1 MIQSNE
7 HDKEMRREHIAEL
20 LKERIYATLA
30 LLAVLVSIDTEHYSP
45 LKAGY
50 LVLGTILSL
59 WAASLVATVMSRR
72 IIYRNTLNPQTDSE
86 LQLRKHAPI
95 LATLPFPMLR
105 ITLATMGALPLGA
118 AINISIGS
126 VILLMIAW
134 SILSAKSLQVTK
146 LPIIVLIAA
155 ELAIGLAVVGFK
167 VLIGH

>member
-1 MIQSNE
+1 MTSNSKPSSE
-7 HDKEMRREHIAEL
+7 LRREHIAEL

-30 LLAVLVSIDTEHYSP
+30 LLAVLISIDTEHYSP

-59 WAASLVATVMSRR
+59 WAASLIATQMSRR
-72 IIYRNTLNPQTDSE
+72 IIYRNTINPAVDSE

-95 LATLPFPMLR
+95 LATLPFPMLL
-105 ITLATMGALPLGA
+105 IALSILKVLPLNI
-118 AINISIGS
+118 AINVSIGS
-126 VILLMIAW
+126 VMILMIVW
-134 SILSAKSLQVTK
+134 SVLSAKSLQVTK
-146 LPIIVLIAA
+146 LPIFILVAA